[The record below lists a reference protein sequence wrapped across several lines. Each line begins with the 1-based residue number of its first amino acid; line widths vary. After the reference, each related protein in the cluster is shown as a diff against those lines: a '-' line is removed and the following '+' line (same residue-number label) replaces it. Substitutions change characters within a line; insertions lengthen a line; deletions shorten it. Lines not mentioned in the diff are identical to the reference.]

1 MYTTG
6 YGASVDETEESLVVE
21 AESELDSDADA
32 DAEPVEEGNA
42 DEEAADRCKRRQPV
56 ENV

>member
-42 DEEAADRCKRRQPV
+42 DEEAADRR
-56 ENV
+56 